1 MSYFTKLAPPASMS
15 VVVPASRLLRVV
27 GAALRSSLRRPSVAL
42 APSSLRHSSLACL
55 RAEARSHH
63 RNFAAIKNHST
74 LACPQEATRS
84 TVAARSHHADYAV
97 DRSSASTA
105 RARGRADTPRQQ
117 RREGEK
123 NYQSGVERMRD
134 DTGSCSKHIGR
145 GANAAVIFL
154 DAGVES
160 THPAREDSSSEP
172 CSYGAISHVHLT

>member
-1 MSYFTKLAPPASMS
+1 MS

-84 TVAARSHHADYAV
+84 PVAARSQHAGYAV

-105 RARGRADTPRQQ
+105 RAQGRADKPRQQ

-123 NYQSGVERMRD
+123 NHRSGVERTRD
-134 DTGSCSKHIGR
+134 DRSSCSKHIGR

-154 DAGVES
+154 DGSRES
-160 THPAREDSSSEP
+160 AKSALEDSSPEP
-172 CSYGAISHVHLT
+172 CSYEADTHAHLT